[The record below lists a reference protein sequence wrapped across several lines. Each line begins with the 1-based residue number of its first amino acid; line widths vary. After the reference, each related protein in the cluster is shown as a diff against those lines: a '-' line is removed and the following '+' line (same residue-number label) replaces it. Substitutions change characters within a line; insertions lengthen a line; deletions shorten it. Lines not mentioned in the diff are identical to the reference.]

1 MKPNFF
7 PRIGHKVNSR
17 RVPMTLDIDV
27 LQSIKRGYWCK
38 ELTDLAT
45 GKVFE
50 VVGAECT
57 LPNCMCDAR
66 ITKASIKDV
75 SK

>member
-7 PRIGHKVNSR
+7 PRTSHKVNSR

-50 VVGAECT
+50 VVGAE
-57 LPNCMCDAR
+57 
-66 ITKASIKDV
+66 
-75 SK
+75 